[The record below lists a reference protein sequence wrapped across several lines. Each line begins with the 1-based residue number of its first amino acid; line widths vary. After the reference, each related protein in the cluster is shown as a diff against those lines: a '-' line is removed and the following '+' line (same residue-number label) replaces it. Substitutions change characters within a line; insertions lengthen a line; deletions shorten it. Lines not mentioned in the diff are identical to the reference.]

1 MRVKREGMGEFGEK
15 TEVDGEQKS
24 NEAQAVGQNIPKSR
38 QASLKTRLPSR
49 KDCFIM

>member
-1 MRVKREGMGEFGEK
+1 MRLKRDGWESVGEK
-15 TEVDGEQKS
+15 MEVDGEQKS

-38 QASLKTRLPSR
+38 QASLETRLPSR